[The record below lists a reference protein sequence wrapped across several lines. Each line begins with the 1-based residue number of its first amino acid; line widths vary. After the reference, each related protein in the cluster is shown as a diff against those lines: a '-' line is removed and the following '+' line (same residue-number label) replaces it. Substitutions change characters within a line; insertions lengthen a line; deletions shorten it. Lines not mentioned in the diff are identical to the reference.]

1 VDPYRADA
9 GAEVLEAPVRQ
20 GLLRLEVAPRHATLV
35 VGEQHVVVAEEFVT
49 LTDLHR
55 KKPRKRSFGL
65 GSRGGLGGRRLVMAR
80 SVPLEELALWYEP
93 RPGVVRRI
101 FGIQPLELV
110 DDAALR
116 AWRALD
122 LLAGRLREIVRP
134 HADGV
139 LRAIELGSGADR
151 VLHLD
156 YGNRHVLYQRPLF
169 REDPRRTL
177 EVQADGT
184 VLIPRRRK
192 DLQVTCT
199 SRFGITVIGDYLRFA
214 DPTGLDLAQVA
225 FPWITPEDR
234 GELARRIADLI
245 QPP

>member
-35 VGEQHVVVAEEFVT
+35 VGDQHVVVAEEFVT
-49 LTDLHR
+49 LTELQR
-55 KKPRKRSFGL
+55 KKPRKRSLRL
-65 GSRGGLGGRRLVMAR
+65 GEQRLVMAR
-80 SVPLEELALWYEP
+80 SVPLEELGLWYE
-93 RPGVVRRI
+93 RSPGIVRRI

-122 LLAGRLREIVRP
+122 LLAARLREILRR

-139 LRAIELGSGADR
+139 VRAIELGSGADR
-151 VLHLD
+151 VLGLD
-156 YGNRHVLYQRPLF
+156 FGNRQVFYQRPLF
-169 REDPRRTL
+169 REDPRRSL
-177 EVQADGT
+177 EVHADGT
-184 VLIPRRRK
+184 VLVPRRGK
-192 DLQVTCT
+192 DLRISCT
-199 SRFGITVIGDYLRFA
+199 SRFGITVKGDYLRFA

-234 GELARRIADLI
+234 HELARRLGDLI
-245 QPP
+245 QPT